1 MIDLVGKYIL
11 LKPDVATEYYPL
23 ISARVAVCLRGV
35 NFVVHLVNDFFLQ
48 DTGLGVRKRVIKL
61 LKGMYTIIDQQA
73 YRVDTCC
80 RLVGMVADQDEGVK
94 VRNSETRA
102 LTDGTE
108 SCTFPRNLPSRHWQ
122 IYGLEI

>member
-1 MIDLVGKYIL
+1 MLEWLYVF
-11 LKPDVATEYYPL
+11 ARL
-23 ISARVAVCLRGV
+23 IRWC
-35 NFVVHLVNDFFLQ
+35 HLVNNFLLQ

-94 VRNSETRA
+94 VSNS
-102 LTDGTE
+102 GT
-108 SCTFPRNLPSRHWQ
+108 SGSDRQ
-122 IYGLEI
+122 Y